1 MEWIVKND
9 VENLQDL
16 ETDSL
21 NDSDIEINFDCLP
34 EADLL
39 REFFKEFDKIGDED
53 ISDEEIQLM
62 SDKEGVNALKTFIN
76 YFEQQDDS
84 EFNIND
90 LRIFRKYLRIIR
102 VKEINTKK
110 QSILDSFLEKQ
121 D

>member
-9 VENLQDL
+9 VENLQ

-53 ISDEEIQLM
+53 TSDEEIQLI

-76 YFEQQDDS
+76 YF
-84 EFNIND
+84 D

-102 VKEINTKK
+102 VKEFNKALLIV
-110 QSILDSFLEKQ
+110 F
-121 D
+121 